1 MFLELIATFIA
12 GLAAA
17 GLVMLVNKVLGG
29 RLPRWLTPVGAG
41 AAMILV
47 TISNEYGWYSRT
59 TDTLPEGVVVA
70 ETGESSAFYR
80 PWTYVW
86 PITERFA
93 AVDTKTTR
101 SHLGQPGIKLADVYF
116 FGRWSPVTKL
126 PVLADCTGLRRA
138 ALADGITF
146 QEDGV
151 VSGADWIEV
160 GADDPLVST
169 ICGES

>member
-1 MFLELIATFIA
+1 MFVELIATFIA

-29 RLPRWLTPVGAG
+29 RLPRWFMPVGAG

-59 TDTLPEGVVVA
+59 KDALPEGVVVA
-70 ETGESSAFYR
+70 DIVESTAFYR

-86 PITERFA
+86 PITERFVA
-93 AVDTKTTR
+93 IDTKTTR
-101 SHLGQPGIKLADVYF
+101 EHAEQPGIKLSDVYF

-126 PVLADCTGLRRA
+126 PVLADCPGLRRA

-151 VSGADWIEV
+151 VSGADWIKV
-160 GADDPLVST
+160 GTDDPLVST